1 MTDTIWID
9 RDEQLE
15 AVAGELERAPWI
27 GIDTEFMREKTFFPK
42 LCLLQ
47 ISAPEQ
53 IWCIDTLAI
62 TDLSRLM
69 HSLVGAGAS
78 KILHAARQD
87 LEAIYLVTRQIVA
100 PVFDTQIAAA
110 CVGMKAQL
118 GYADLAKVLLEVT
131 IGKSQTRT
139 DWSRRPLSAAQLSYA
154 ADDVLHLHDIAVILR
169 SRLQELGR
177 THWAEEDCAQLSN
190 PQLYDPD
197 PERAWTRLKGISQ
210 LAPRAGG
217 IARALAAWR
226 ERVARDKDLP
236 RSWILSDAGIFNL
249 AHADPRTTPQVHAAA
264 SETAAWSEAV
274 LATLLE
280 TVKTSESIQASAE
293 ALAQDTRPTP
303 EQKALINRLAQIL
316 DKRATELGVS
326 AEILATRSEL
336 KSMVMSSKP
345 LADLN
350 PPALRGWRKEQI
362 GDLLTE
368 AIKKN
373 LTRAASA
380 G

>member
-1 MTDTIWID
+1 MTDAIWID

-15 AVAGELERAPWI
+15 EVAGALQRAPWI

-47 ISAPEQ
+47 ISAPAQ

-62 TDLSRLM
+62 TDLAPLTQ
-69 HSLVGAGAS
+69 SLVGAGAS

-100 PVFDTQIAAA
+100 PVLDTQIAAA

-118 GYADLAKVLLEVT
+118 GYADLAKILLEVS

-154 ADDVLHLHDIAVILR
+154 ADDVLHLHDIAVRLQ

-190 PQLYDPD
+190 PRLYDPD

-210 LAPRAGG
+210 LAPKAGG

-226 ERVARDKDLP
+226 EHLAREKDLP
-236 RSWILSDAGIFNL
+236 RSWILSDSAIFNL
-249 AHADPRTTPQVHAAA
+249 AHADPRSTPQVHAAA
-264 SETAAWSEAV
+264 SETAGWSEPV
-274 LATLLE
+274 LASLLDAI
-280 TVKTSESIQASAE
+280 KTSESIQASPE
-293 ALAQDTRPTP
+293 ALAQDMRPTP
-303 EQKALINRLAQIL
+303 EQKALLNALAQIV
-316 DKRATELGVS
+316 DKRATDLGVS
-326 AEILATRSEL
+326 AEILATRGEL
-336 KSMVMSSKP
+336 KSMVMSSKSP
-345 LADLN
+345 QELN
-350 PPALRGWRKEQI
+350 TQALRGWRREQI
-362 GDLLTE
+362 GDLILR
-368 AIKKN
+368 AI
-373 LTRAASA
+373 
-380 G
+380 GG

>member
-1 MTDTIWID
+1 MTDMIWID
-9 RDEQLE
+9 RDEQLA
-15 AVAGELERAPWI
+15 AVAGELESAPWI

-47 ISAPEQ
+47 ISAPEH

-62 TDLSRLM
+62 TDLAPLTQ
-69 HSLVGAGAS
+69 SLIGADWQ

-118 GYADLAKVLLEVT
+118 GYADLAKVLLEVS

-154 ADDVLHLHDIAVILR
+154 ADDVLHLHDIAVRLQ

-177 THWAEEDCAQLSN
+177 AHWAEEDCAQLSN

-210 LAPRAGG
+210 LAPKAGG
-217 IARALAAWR
+217 IARAIAAWR
-226 ERVARDKDLP
+226 EHLAREKDLP
-236 RSWILSDAGIFNL
+236 RSWILSDSAIFNL
-249 AHADPRTTPQVHAAA
+249 AHADPRSTPQVHAAA
-264 SETAAWSEAV
+264 SETAGWSEPV
-274 LATLLE
+274 LASLLNAI
-280 TVKTSESIQASAE
+280 KTSESIQSSAE
-293 ALAQDTRPTP
+293 AMAQDTRPTP
-303 EQKALINRLAQIL
+303 EQKALMNALAQIV

-345 LADLN
+345 LTDLN
-350 PPALRGWRKEQI
+350 PAALRGWRKEQI
-362 GDLLTE
+362 GDLLSE
-368 AIKKN
+368 AIKK
-373 LTRAASA
+373 
-380 G
+380 